1 MNWNFRTV
9 AAVLKKT
16 EIKEAQSLL
25 ATDGRIKFGTFQA
38 GLNHVLEKMGE
49 KEKEELRDI
58 AMKWN
63 TEGPPE
69 EEKQRLAITN
79 PVYFV
84 FTCGPLG

>member
-9 AAVLKKT
+9 AAVLKKS
-16 EIKEAQSLL
+16 EVKEAQGSL

-49 KEKEELRDI
+49 HEKEELKDI
-58 AMKWN
+58 AHKWN

-69 EEKQRLAITN
+69 GEKQRLVISL
-79 PVYFV
+79 PIDDFSYIRR
-84 FTCGPLG
+84 